1 MVIHFLYFYQKNYA
15 RKDKGKIY
23 TQSEQSRTI
32 ITSDFKCSLTFM

>member
-15 RKDKGKIY
+15 RKDKGKF

>member
-1 MVIHFLYFYQKNYA
+1 MPE
-15 RKDKGKIY
+15 RTKGKF